1 MPKPMDPNLPAVVE
15 LRRLPS
21 PAVTPQSLAWHAGN
35 LWIGSRDA
43 RRLYGVD
50 ARTWE
55 VREETAAPG
64 IPWAAVW
71 AHDALYFTSGEGP
84 GDDRYLRRYTPGR
97 GFDESYRVPLPEFT
111 GSYLSFDGQSLYL
124 SQWYKHRVLRLDPG
138 GKVLRTVEVGA
149 EISGHVFAGGH
160 LYVLRGTEQDGEH
173 WEVARLDLQ
182 EAAPRVETL
191 ARVPFACRSLA
202 FDGEHFWTNH
212 RAANETVSF
221 SLPDNREI

>member
-1 MPKPMDPNLPAVVE
+1 MGRPMDPNLPAIVE

-21 PAVTPQSLAWHAGN
+21 PTVTPQSLAWHAGN

-43 RRLYGVD
+43 RRLYGVN
-50 ARTWE
+50 AQTWE
-55 VREETAAPG
+55 VLEETAAPG

-71 AHDALYFTSGEGP
+71 AHDALYFTTGEGP
-84 GDDRYLRRYTPGR
+84 DDDRYLRRYIPGR

-111 GSYLSFDGQSLYL
+111 GSYLSFDGHSLYL
-124 SQWYKHRVLRLDPG
+124 SQWYKHRVLQLAPG
-138 GKVLRTVEVGA
+138 GNALRTIEVGA
-149 EISGHVFAGGH
+149 EICGHVFVGDH

-173 WEVARLDLQ
+173 WQIARLDLQ
-182 EAAPRVETL
+182 EATPRVETL

-212 RAANETVSF
+212 RSANETVSF
-221 SLPDNREI
+221 SLPDL